1 MKNTIFTVSV
11 MLFLLVQAAAQ
22 TTVGRQKVDQYP
34 TSSYGSTTYGLTW
47 LPTDYNSTTQ
57 SYPLIIF
64 LHGSGEC
71 GDGVSGLTKLIST
84 GLPKKIADGWNPEAR
99 NPADGKTYKFIVV
112 SPQAP
117 SSSRWS
123 YTYTHVRKIIEDVKK
138 RYRVDAN
145 RIYITGLSAGGAGT
159 WSSVTNDGA
168 FTSTIAAITPV
179 SSVGVNNGSI
189 ERPNIPFISGKYGVK
204 VWAICGASDSFYG
217 KDGDYINI
225 INNGNPR
232 PTVQAVRT
240 GIPGAGHSG
249 AAWNTAYDPNWRSN
263 TFNKNMYE
271 WFLQYS
277 RGTTTTPTPTPAPNV
292 APVAN
297 AGADKA
303 ISLPT
308 NSVSLT
314 GSGTDADGSIS
325 TYNWARI
332 SGPTQH
338 TLSNANISNPTLSNL
353 EAGTYVFRLTVRD
366 NANETGTDDISIIV
380 NNSSTPAPNP
390 EPTGSK
396 SVFVNIY
403 NGTGA
408 YNHSQWN
415 NWNLSNRRSNITSG
429 TLKYNDGTTAPVTA
443 NLSYSENVS
452 DNKYTTA
459 TMAPAEVLRYTSY
472 SGMARTLSLKGLNA
486 TKKYTIE
493 LYSSRSANTGNNTT
507 FTIES
512 SAKTISTYKNTANA
526 VVFSGISPDDAGSI
540 DIFITKSATYS
551 YLNGFKITEEGTLS
565 IAGSSSV
572 SVSTVNEASQ
582 TEIFPNPVTDKFVL
596 KISNSL
602 TGQVKASIFDASGV
616 LKKEFSFQKSQTSN
630 LQTYL
635 GISDLAPG
643 NYVLKTSIGSWSE
656 SKQLIKQ

>member
-1 MKNTIFTVSV
+1 MKNTILTVSV
-11 MLFLLVQAAAQ
+11 LLFLLVQAAAQ

-34 TSSYGSTTYGLTW
+34 TTAYGTKTYGLTW
-47 LPTDYNSTTQ
+47 LPTDYNTTTQ
-57 SYPLIIF
+57 TYPLIIF

-71 GDGVSGLTKLIST
+71 GDGVSGLSRLIST
-84 GLPKKIADGWNPEAR
+84 ALPKKIADGWNPEAR

-117 SSSRWS
+117 SSAQWS
-123 YTYTHVRKIIEDVKK
+123 YSYSHVRNILEDVKK
-138 RYRVDAN
+138 RYRVDVN

-179 SSVGVNNGSI
+179 SSVGVNNGAV

-204 VWAICGASDSFYG
+204 VWAICGAEDSFYG
-217 KDGDYINI
+217 KDGDYINL
-225 INNGNPR
+225 INNGTPK
-232 PTVQAVRT
+232 PTVLAVRT

-277 RGTTTTPTPTPAPNV
+277 RGTTTTPTPSPNV

-297 AGADKA
+297 AGSDR
-303 ISLPT
+303 SLTLPT
-308 NSVSLT
+308 NSVSLS
-314 GSGTDADGSIS
+314 GSGTDSDGSIS
-325 TYNWARI
+325 SYNWARI

-338 TLSNANISNPTLSNL
+338 TLSNANIANPTLSNL
-353 EAGTYVFRLTVRD
+353 VAGTYVFRLTVRD
-366 NANETGTDDISIIV
+366 NASATGTDDITIVV
-380 NNSSTPAPNP
+380 NNSTTPTPTP
-390 EPTGSK
+390 EPSGSK
-396 SVFVNIY
+396 SVFVSIY

-408 YNHSQWN
+408 YNNAQWN
-415 NWNLSNRRSNITSG
+415 NWNMSNRKSNITSG

-443 NLSYSENVS
+443 TLSHNENVS
-452 DNKYTTA
+452 ANTYTSA
-459 TMAPAEVLRYTSY
+459 TMAPVEVLRNTSY
-472 SGMARTLSLKGLNA
+472 SGLARTLTIKGLNA

-493 LYSSRSANTGNNTT
+493 LYASRSSNANNNTT
-507 FTIES
+507 FTIGS
-512 SAKTISTYKNTANA
+512 AAKTVSTYNNTANA
-526 VVFSGISPDDAGSI
+526 VVFTGISPDGSGGI
-540 DIFITKSATYS
+540 DINITKSATYS

-565 IAGSSSV
+565 VAGSSSV
-572 SVSTVNEASQ
+572 NVSTVTESSQ

-596 KISNSL
+596 KISNTL
-602 TGQVKASIFDASGV
+602 TGSVKVSLFDASGV
-616 LKKEFSFQKSQTSN
+616 LKKEFNFQKSLSSTQ
-630 LQTYL
+630 QTYL
-635 GISDLAPG
+635 DISDLAAG

-656 SKQLIKQ
+656 SKQLVKQ